1 MKLKIY
7 KRGENFY
14 SVVNVQD
21 KREVAVFNYYKS
33 AMRYVKEESAFSHS
47 LSIKFRAIS
56 ITG

>member
-21 KREVAVFNYYKS
+21 KREVAVFNYYRS
-33 AMRYVKEESAFSHS
+33 AMRY
-47 LSIKFRAIS
+47 IKNAKK
-56 ITG
+56 GAK

>member
-33 AMRYVKEESAFSHS
+33 AMKFVKNH
-47 LSIKFRAIS
+47 KGGCR
-56 ITG
+56 